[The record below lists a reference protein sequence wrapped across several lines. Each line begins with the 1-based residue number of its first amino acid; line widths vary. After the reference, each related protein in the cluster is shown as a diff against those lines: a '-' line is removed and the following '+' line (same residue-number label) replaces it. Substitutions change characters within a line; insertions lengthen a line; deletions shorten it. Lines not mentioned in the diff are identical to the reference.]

1 MISFQLTEYQEKIKA
16 EAEEFGRTIIA
27 PRAEEIE
34 RTDEAPMD
42 IWAAMARAPYKYTG
56 MHIPQEYGG
65 FPRPLVDQVIIIE
78 EVTAWGKSPVSTI
91 LLDADNRPGNDN
103 SD

>member
-56 MHIPQEYGG
+56 MHIPRVRRVPG
-65 FPRPLVDQVIIIE
+65 PLE
-78 EVTAWGKSPVSTI
+78 TRLS
-91 LLDADNRPGNDN
+91 LLKR
-103 SD
+103 